1 MRDVAGASPSGLGA
15 VDKAV
20 EAVNTLKVLGSLS
33 KMADL
38 LKASAAAAAA
48 ALGSCPA
55 AGAMPALVGER
66 LVGDGVFA
74 G

>member
-1 MRDVAGASPSGLGA
+1 

-38 LKASAAAAAA
+38 LKASAAAAVAA
-48 ALGSCPA
+48 ALALGSCT
-55 AGAMPALVGER
+55 AGCATPALVCLEGCR
-66 LVGDGVFA
+66 A
-74 G
+74 GRGWCLAG